1 MDLYRGPCMAKRLR
15 GCGAGH
21 EYMAVVPNGDIYPC
35 HQFVGKDGYVLGN
48 VYDGLQNTEIPK
60 GFPQYTCNS
69 PNQLVLN
76 VGQIASV
83 PVVVMLTTLHWVA
96 I

>member
-21 EYMAVVPNGDIYPC
+21 EYMAIVPNGDIYPC

-48 VYDGLQNTEIPK
+48 VYDGYKIQRFLKISAIHMYSLSQ
-60 GFPQYTCNS
+60 F
-69 PNQLVLN
+69 VLN
-76 VGQIASV
+76 VGRNSSV
-83 PVVVMLTTLHWVA
+83 PVAVMLTTLHWVA